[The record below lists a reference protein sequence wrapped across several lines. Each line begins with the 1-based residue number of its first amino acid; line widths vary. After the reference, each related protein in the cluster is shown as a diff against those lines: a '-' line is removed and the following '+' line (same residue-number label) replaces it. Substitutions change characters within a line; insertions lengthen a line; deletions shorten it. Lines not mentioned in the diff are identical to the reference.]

1 MSRMLPRERWA
12 AFIVT
17 PATLL
22 RWHRELVRRKWTYK
36 RRLPQGRPPID
47 AETRA
52 VIVRMARENPR
63 WGCVRIKG
71 ELQGLGI
78 VVSATTIRTILRRAG
93 LGPAPRRDGRT
104 WRRFLS
110 AQAKGIVACDC
121 FSV

>member
-1 MSRMLPRERWA
+1 
-12 AFIVT
+12 
-17 PATLL
+17 
-22 RWHRELVRRKWTYK
+22 
-36 RRLPQGRPPID
+36 
-47 AETRA
+47 
-52 VIVRMARENPR
+52 MARENPR

-93 LGPAPRRDGRT
+93 LGPAPRRDGPT